1 VKGVQAFGTVGQLVP
16 FVLGVGGL
24 SKVLW
29 TKSKLLW
36 EGRRPEKR
44 RDDVDEGGVDEL
56 ADAYFARKER
66 YETHVEIVEDSAAKP
81 MAQDA

>member
-44 RDDVDEGGVDEL
+44 RDDVDEGGL
-56 ADAYFARKER
+56 MNLQMHTLQER
-66 YETHVEIVEDSAAKP
+66 NVMKP
-81 MAQDA
+81 M